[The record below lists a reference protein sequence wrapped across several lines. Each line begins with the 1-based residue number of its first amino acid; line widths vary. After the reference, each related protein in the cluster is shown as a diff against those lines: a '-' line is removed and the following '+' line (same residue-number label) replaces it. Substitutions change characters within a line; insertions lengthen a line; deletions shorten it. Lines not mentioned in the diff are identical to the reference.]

1 MQRRLHN
8 HGSYKRRIKISK
20 LTQERTAEW
29 AKAWKPGMNK
39 RRGKHICSKFKTE
52 GKKKRIEPVL
62 GADGEMLTDA
72 ERRQKAPFF
81 SLKF

>member
-1 MQRRLHN
+1 
-8 HGSYKRRIKISK
+8 
-20 LTQERTAEW
+20 
-29 AKAWKPGMNK
+29 MNK

-72 ERRQKAPFF
+72 ERGQKAPFF